1 MNDADASEGRSD
13 PTGEVSIA
21 IEGGIAAGATFT
33 TSPSPSPSLQVS
45 SITFSEDLGS
55 SSSEEEDDDDDL
67 SGDRRANN
75 RDGKSLNRGSI
86 ELLHRSQ
93 SISDWRASLDKRQG
107 VPQRPALS
115 RRASFPR
122 RVDGGSTAIRLRRAD
137 AALMQQALVRPP
149 SIFHTKAEMLAMKNL
164 SLEVQSREDLNSVAR
179 SLENN
184 ASSSAVARQ
193 GSVVKAAM
201 AGLHKISS
209 RLLLSIPESTGKSIV
224 SRFARELE
232 AQPLFDV
239 QLNAEDGAKRTILH
253 GDPDYREGLELAL
266 SSALM
271 HCNVQVQSTF
281 SKRGKNQGE

>member
-93 SISDWRASLDKRQG
+93 SISDWRASLDKPQG

-115 RRASFPR
+115 RRACE
-122 RVDGGSTAIRLRRAD
+122 I
-137 AALMQQALVRPP
+137 
-149 SIFHTKAEMLAMKNL
+149 
-164 SLEVQSREDLNSVAR
+164 
-179 SLENN
+179 
-184 ASSSAVARQ
+184 
-193 GSVVKAAM
+193 
-201 AGLHKISS
+201 
-209 RLLLSIPESTGKSIV
+209 
-224 SRFARELE
+224 
-232 AQPLFDV
+232 
-239 QLNAEDGAKRTILH
+239 
-253 GDPDYREGLELAL
+253 
-266 SSALM
+266 
-271 HCNVQVQSTF
+271 
-281 SKRGKNQGE
+281 